1 MIEWMR
7 FAFIVCLAAIEHLVH
22 EMVLS
27 FNTTRDFVWYRL
39 RWIVRDAFRERLR
52 KVRAGRR

>member
-7 FAFIVCLAAIEHLVH
+7 FAIIVGIAATAHVLYEL
-22 EMVLS
+22 VLS

-39 RWIVRDAFRERLR
+39 RWVAREKLRAVWRRRLR
-52 KVRAGRR
+52 

>member
-7 FAFIVCLAAIEHLVH
+7 FALIVCIAVIDHVVYEV
-22 EMVLS
+22 VLS

-39 RWIVRDAFRERLR
+39 RWIASEKLR
-52 KVRAGRR
+52 TLWPGRGGR